1 MAKKLIAPSDLEL
14 IVLQELRSQPGCDRV
29 TLVRVSRISDQRF
42 ETNWSVIA
50 LTSDGEQSNA
60 IRTAT
65 ARTQEKLREIYN
77 LFAER
82 RTGPC

>member
-29 TLVRVSRISDQRF
+29 SVARVSRLSDPRF

-50 LTSDGEQSNA
+50 LTPDGESDA
-60 IRTAT
+60 VRTAT

-77 LFAER
+77 LFADR
-82 RTGPC
+82 RTGSC